1 MKDNNYS
8 MVEGILYNYP
18 KLKVE
23 IDNLKIDL
31 EEAQEIVGI
40 RGAIGN
46 EKAGSSTN
54 AFSSVVENEVLE
66 REKNLERKINRL
78 TGLIQSKERQLRK
91 VENIL
96 STLTEYEMQLIEM
109 RYFKRYSIGRI
120 CGVLELS
127 EDGFNKRRKNIII
140 KRLMPLFVA

>member
-23 IDNLKIDL
+23 IDNLKLDL
-31 EEAQEIVGI
+31 EEVQEVVGI
-40 RGAIGN
+40 RGASGN

-54 AFSSVVENEVLE
+54 AFSSVVENEILE

-78 TGLIQSKERQLRK
+78 TGLIQSKERQLK
-91 VENIL
+91 KIENVL
-96 STLTEYEMQLIEM
+96 STLTEQELILIEM
-109 RYFKRYSIGRI
+109 KYFKRYSINRI
-120 CGVLELS
+120 CELL
-127 EDGFNKRRKNIII
+127 DITTATFIKRRKKIIVQTLI
-140 KRLMPLFVA
+140 PLFLR

>member
-31 EEAQEIVGI
+31 EEAQEVVGI
-40 RGAIGN
+40 RGASGN
-46 EKAGSSTN
+46 EKAGSSIN

-66 REKNLERKINRL
+66 REKNLEKKINKL
-78 TGLIQSKERQLRK
+78 TGLIQSKERQLKK

-96 STLTEYEMQLIEM
+96 STLTEYEMRLIEM
-109 RYFKRYSIGRI
+109 RYFKRYSVGRI
-120 CGVLELS
+120 CEILEIT
-127 EDGFNKRRKNIII
+127 EDGFNKRKKKLI
-140 KRLMPLFVA
+140 KERLMPLFVL

>member
-23 IDNLKIDL
+23 IDNLKLDL
-31 EEAQEIVGI
+31 EEAQEVVGI
-40 RGAIGN
+40 RGTSSN

-66 REKNLERKINRL
+66 REKNLEKRINSL
-78 TGLIQSKERQLRK
+78 TSSIQSKERQLK
-91 VENIL
+91 KIENIL
-96 STLTEYEMQLIEM
+96 GTLTEYEMRLIEM
-109 RYFKRYSIGRI
+109 RYFKRYSVGRI
-120 CGVLELS
+120 CEVLELS
-127 EDGFNKRRKNIII
+127 EDGFNKRRKNIIV
-140 KRLMPLFVA
+140 KRLMPLFMV

>member
-1 MKDNNYS
+1 MRDNNYRA
-8 MVEGILYNYP
+8 VEGILYNLP

-23 IDNLKIDL
+23 IDNLKLDL
-31 EEAQEIVGI
+31 EEATEVIGI
-40 RGAIGN
+40 RGASGN

-66 REKNLERKINRL
+66 REKNLKRQ
-78 TGLIQSKERQLRK
+78 IQAITEAIQKKERQLK
-91 VENIL
+91 KAENVL
-96 STLTEYEMQLIEM
+96 STLTEYEMRLIEM

-127 EDGFNKRRKNIII
+127 EDGFNKRRKNIIV
-140 KRLMPLFVA
+140 KRLMPLFIA

>member
-31 EEAQEIVGI
+31 EEAQEVVGI
-40 RGAIGN
+40 RGASGN

-54 AFSSVVENEVLE
+54 AFSSVVENEILE

-78 TGLIQSKERQLRK
+78 TGLIQSKERQLKK
-91 VENIL
+91 VENVL
-96 STLTEYEMQLIEM
+96 STLTEQELILIEM

-120 CGVLELS
+120 CEILEVT
-127 EDGFNKRRKNIII
+127 EDGFNKRK
-140 KRLMPLFVA
+140 KRVIVERLIPLFS

>member
-1 MKDNNYS
+1 

-18 KLKVE
+18 KLKIE

-31 EEAQEIVGI
+31 EEAQEVVGI
-40 RGAIGN
+40 RGTSGN
-46 EKAGSSTN
+46 EKAGSSTH

-66 REKNLERKINRL
+66 REKNLEKKINKL
-78 TGLIQSKERQLRK
+78 TALIQSKERQLRK

-120 CGVLELS
+120 YGVLELS